1 LSSHLSAVNICRQY
15 HQLEG
20 REQQLRSLIEHGYVA
35 SMQQYSRQYAVDE
48 RAETHLQV
56 AALAL
61 ATHKALLPFLRDEQE
76 VLRIVREHMG
86 GRTEVLL
93 RLLQAATKFLHRDG
107 YVALTARL
115 RGLQTDLGSGFAS
128 QLELGSQEVSR
139 HKARLWYGAQKG
151 VCWYPFVRKRELLAH
166 RRGRGAGWL
175 DEEVS
180 RHKQQTTLYLLT
192 GNRYCSLAALPCLQ
206 SSLTIKRCFYH
217 SVFVEAGQP
226 QLAAT
231 CCCSQDKVWFETAF
245 KGVEAGRSAAIS
257 SGDSCCRFFVRR
269 VP

>member
-1 LSSHLSAVNICRQY
+1 MRNGGTDDRNIHWLDRRFPGIRLWLEDKNREWWIKGLVQARCKQY
-15 HQLEG
+15 HQLER

-128 QLELGSQEVSR
+128 QLELGSQE
-139 HKARLWYGAQKG
+139 
-151 VCWYPFVRKRELLAH
+151 
-166 RRGRGAGWL
+166 
-175 DEEVS
+175 
-180 RHKQQTTLYLLT
+180 
-192 GNRYCSLAALPCLQ
+192 